1 MHEQSLMTD
10 LIRKIQSLSED
21 NGSKK
26 VVEVKI
32 KLGAFSHIS
41 PSHLAEHFNMAAKG
55 TVAEGAQLD
64 VDVST
69 DEADPNAREIML
81 ESVQLEE

>member
-10 LIRKIQSLSED
+10 LIRKIQSVSEN

-32 KLGAFSHIS
+32 MLGAFSHIS
-41 PSHLAEHFNMAAKG
+41 PSHLAEHFNIAAKG
-55 TVAEGAQLD
+55 TIAEGARID
-64 VDVST
+64 VAVSS